1 VRLVNFCRK
10 LAFYLCYI
18 LVIEQF
24 LNQRIYFQHVSSNMI
39 FFIIIL
45 NLTCFEILIVLVL
58 ELEPEYLAKRVTYEE
73 VMSPDTLFI
82 LSSLINR
89 LVRSRIVF
97 SLVPRSNFSDDSVL

>member
-1 VRLVNFCRK
+1 
-10 LAFYLCYI
+10 
-18 LVIEQF
+18 
-24 LNQRIYFQHVSSNMI
+24 MI
-39 FFIIIL
+39 VFIIIL

-97 SLVPRSNFSDDSVL
+97 SLVPRSNFDDDSDL